1 MKRLREELKQAK
13 EEHRQKENKWMA
25 SQTKVQEKIRTL
37 EIRNRELSENLEK
50 VRAEEQSL
58 RRRLNASLRPGA
70 LVFLSNSIFMI
81 CLLFLKQYSIKGEKF
96 KKRKISSY
104 GTTSNGAGNTSSEST
119 RCFGYSYRNCP

>member
-1 MKRLREELKQAK
+1 MKRLREDLKQAK

-70 LVFLSNSIFMI
+70 LVFLSNSIFLI
-81 CLLFLKQYSIKGEKF
+81 CLLFF
-96 KKRKISSY
+96 KTIFY
-104 GTTSNGAGNTSSEST
+104 
-119 RCFGYSYRNCP
+119 

>member
-1 MKRLREELKQAK
+1 LKRLREDLKQAK

-70 LVFLSNSIFMI
+70 LVFFIKFNISD
-81 CLLFLKQYSIKGEKF
+81 LFIVF
-96 KKRKISSY
+96 
-104 GTTSNGAGNTSSEST
+104 
-119 RCFGYSYRNCP
+119 